1 MGHTTH
7 IFLHIVLLAGWF
19 GAHLVVT
26 LLLWQLLRPGL
37 GAEGQQAI
45 RHAIRR
51 VDLIPRACYV
61 LMLPMGLLLAD
72 TLGLFALENTS
83 LIGAWLFAALWLFT
97 TWQVNRQQPGDAGK
111 AVLITERLL
120 AAALIIVL
128 VGAGI
133 LSLLGGAPISQS
145 WLAWKVILY
154 GVSLGAMM
162 LIDVAMEPL
171 RPALTKRPS
180 PDGAAE
186 PDLRPVV
193 IRSTAAALVLYAAL
207 LGAAFIGVTRSL

>member
-7 IFLHIVLLAGWF
+7 IFLHIVLFAGWF
-19 GAHLVVT
+19 GAHLGVT

-37 GAEGQQAI
+37 SAEADQAI
-45 RHAIRR
+45 RNALRR
-51 VDLIPRACYV
+51 TDLIPRASYV

-83 LIGAWLFAALWLFT
+83 IIGAWLFAALWLFV
-97 TWQVNRQQPGDAGK
+97 TWQVNRQQPDDAGK

-120 AAALIIVL
+120 SAALIIVL

-154 GVSLGAMM
+154 GVSLGAMV
-162 LIDVAMEPL
+162 LVDVAMEPL
-171 RPALTKRPS
+171 RPALTKRPRR
-180 PDGAAE
+180 DDVAE
-186 PDLRPVV
+186 PNLRPVV

-207 LGAAFIGVTRSL
+207 LGAAFIGVTRPL